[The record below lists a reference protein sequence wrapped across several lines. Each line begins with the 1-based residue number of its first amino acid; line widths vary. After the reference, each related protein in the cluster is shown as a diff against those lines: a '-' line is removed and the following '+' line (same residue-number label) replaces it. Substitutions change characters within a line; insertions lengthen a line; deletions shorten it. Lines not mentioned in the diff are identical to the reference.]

1 MDYTKLGQAN
11 GGVPVGPTGGGTEPS
26 SPVSISRVDV
36 SNAVPMLQ
44 LAWALTK
51 KHYSVIAS
59 AAVIFLLIILAFGR
73 MGSFSILAIVPGVI
87 LNAGFLRLFRKM
99 QESKT
104 AELSELFIV
113 FRETELMMRL
123 VPIMVV
129 GFGVSALQYFVT
141 REMGFFG
148 SLLNLFLS
156 LVLVALTAFS
166 VPLMMF
172 KRIDLMKSIELNV
185 QATTLNWDFMLAAGM
200 MLTGLSMICAI
211 LLVLPLF
218 LVAFPISL
226 VSGYFMYVMMFE
238 GADLSSLQ
246 SLDHR

>member
-1 MDYTKLGQAN
+1 
-11 GGVPVGPTGGGTEPS
+11 
-26 SPVSISRVDV
+26 
-36 SNAVPMLQ
+36 
-44 LAWALTK
+44 
-51 KHYSVIAS
+51 
-59 AAVIFLLIILAFGR
+59 
-73 MGSFSILAIVPGVI
+73 
-87 LNAGFLRLFRKM
+87 
-99 QESKT
+99 
-104 AELSELFIV
+104 
-113 FRETELMMRL
+113 
-123 VPIMVV
+123 
-129 GFGVSALQYFVT
+129 
-141 REMGFFG
+141 
-148 SLLNLFLS
+148 
-156 LVLVALTAFS
+156 
-166 VPLMMF
+166 MMF